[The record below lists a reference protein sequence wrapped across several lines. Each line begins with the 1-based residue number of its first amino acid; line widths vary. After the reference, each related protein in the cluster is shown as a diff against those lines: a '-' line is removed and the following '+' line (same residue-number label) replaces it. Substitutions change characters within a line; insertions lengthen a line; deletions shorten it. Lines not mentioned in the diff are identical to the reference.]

1 VLGHLLHVVGYGSFG
16 NFGNLGVWIFFLIS
30 GFLITGLLVAE
41 KERTSTIGLLKFYFR
56 RTLRIFPLSIF
67 IFWRFPGSRTVVF
80 LPIFIIAFNLLYD
93 HSKIFPG
100 FSISAMN
107 ICIASSPRLG
117 RHE

>member
-67 IFWRFPGSRTVVF
+67 ILW
-80 LPIFIIAFNLLYD
+80 
-93 HSKIFPG
+93 
-100 FSISAMN
+100 
-107 ICIASSPRLG
+107 
-117 RHE
+117 